1 MDMKIFGA
9 SEKALQLCE
18 DRAVTLSSN
27 VVNASTP
34 NYKARDFD
42 FYQAMQSAN
51 MAQYKLTQTNSKH
64 LEPGNEIGGQ
74 QLKYR
79 VPMQASLDGN
89 TVDPDIER
97 KNFIEN
103 ALRYQVNLTFVKN
116 DSDQLVKAFKGE

>member
-18 DRAVTLSSN
+18 DRAVTLGAN

-34 NYKARDFD
+34 HYKARDFD
-42 FYQAMQSAN
+42 FYQAMQSSN
-51 MAQYKLTQTNSKH
+51 TAQYKLMQTNAKH
-64 LEPGNEIGGQ
+64 LEPANEIGGQ

-79 VPMQASLDGN
+79 VPMQSSLDGN
-89 TVDPDIER
+89 TVDPEIER
-97 KNFIEN
+97 KNFLEN

-116 DSDQLVKAFKGE
+116 DSDQLIQAIKGE